1 MDSHIQMLLLQQALI
16 DFFFLTRQMASY
28 SKIMLW
34 SLSSPVKLKAELL
47 KQPLAHS
54 EPETT
59 GYYTKQ
65 ITQITY
71 QHVCLSQLEITLV
84 FCGLHCKPALSD
96 HMWFPILFKILN
108 QAKEYKRQFRLW
120 VKLSVCN
127 TIHTLL
133 CTVIFNPVYNMHRDE
148 SLL

>member
-1 MDSHIQMLLLQQALI
+1 
-16 DFFFLTRQMASY
+16 
-28 SKIMLW
+28 MLW
-34 SLSSPVKLKAELL
+34 SLSSLVKLKAELL
-47 KQPLAHS
+47 KQPLAPS

-71 QHVCLSQLEITLV
+71 QHVCLSQSEITLV

-96 HMWFPILFKILN
+96 HTCFPRLVKILN
-108 QAKEYKRQFRLW
+108 QAKEYKWHFRLW
-120 VKLSVCN
+120 VKLSVN

-133 CTVIFNPVYNMHRDE
+133 CTVIFIPVYNMHRDE
-148 SLL
+148 SLLELIQNTLELWRSTENRRNPKLLWLSR